1 MMKTNNISIY
11 IHIPFCESRCH
22 YCDFCSSLINRENV
36 GNYFEYLK
44 KEIRLNDEILKNQKI
59 KTIFIGGGT
68 PSSVPSKY
76 IVEIIEILKSY
87 EIADDVEITIES
99 NPNSLSLEKARDY
112 FNVGIN
118 RISIGAQSF
127 EDAILREIGRVH
139 KSEEIYKA
147 VRNAREAGFKN
158 INLDLML
165 ALPHQNFSHIKKSIE
180 EIEKLKLEHV
190 SYYSLILEEG
200 TVLYNRCKKDLS
212 SFPDEAEDRK
222 MYHYV
227 VKSLEKLGLKQYEIS
242 NFAKDGYECRHNLVY
257 WKLEDY
263 ISFGL
268 SASSNL
274 ENIRYSNFDS
284 FKEYYKSLDN
294 EVLPIS
300 YKEELS
306 KTDRINEY
314 IMMGLRLNY
323 GIDLSEIDNRFDI
336 DFMDD
341 YKDEVS
347 KNLNSGL
354 IKIDDG
360 KLALT
365 EKGRDL
371 SNQVELDFFR

>member
-1 MMKTNNISIY
+1 MKTNNISIY